1 MPLSAVDVV
10 GPAFERTKRQLLK
23 PFRWGQWFRLALVGL
38 LAGEIGQSGG
48 CSARLPLDIAYSF
61 PKSNKFQVPSPE
73 RSALFLVGILL
84 AVLLVAILVVV
95 LTYINSRMR
104 FVLFDS
110 IVEGE
115 CRIRDSWRQRGGPA
129 FRYFVFQIL
138 FSLTALISMALLI
151 GIPVLAAMAGG
162 LFENAARH
170 ILVLVLGGVVLVGL
184 FLVLLITLILVQVL
198 TVDFVVPQMA
208 LEDASVSEGWDR
220 LWTLVKAEKVGY
232 AGYIG
237 MKVLLR
243 IAASFILG
251 IAGFIVLLIVLIPF
265 GGIGLFGMLAGRA
278 AGLEWNPVT
287 IAIAIVFG
295 TLAVLAF
302 VVLVALV
309 SVPAVVF
316 FPAYSM
322 HFFAERYPR
331 LHALLYPPAG
341 GPSLSGAIPE
351 P

>member
-1 MPLSAVDVV
+1 M
-10 GPAFERTKRQLLK
+10 
-23 PFRWGQWFRLALVGL
+23 LVGF

-48 CSARLPLDIAYSF
+48 CSARLPLDIASSI
-61 PKSNKFQVPSPE
+61 PRSNEFQLPGPE

-115 CRIRDSWRQRGGPA
+115 CRIRDSWRRRGGPA
-129 FRYFVFQIL
+129 FRYFVFQLL
-138 FSLTALISMALLI
+138 FSLTALTSVAVLI
-151 GIPVLAAMAGG
+151 GLPVLAAMAGG
-162 LFENAARH
+162 LFRNPSQH
-170 ILVLVLGGVVLVGL
+170 ILALVLGGVVLAGV
-184 FLVLLITLILVQVL
+184 FLVWLITLILVQVL
-198 TVDFVVPQMA
+198 TIDFVVPQMA
-208 LEDASVSEGWDR
+208 LEEVSVSEGWNR
-220 LWTLVKAEKVGY
+220 LWSLVKAEKVGH

-243 IAASFILG
+243 IAASIVVG
-251 IAGFIVLLIVLIPF
+251 IAGFVVLLIVLIPF
-265 GGIGLFGMLAGRA
+265 GGIGLLGVLAGRA

-302 VVLVALV
+302 IMLAALV
-309 SVPAVVF
+309 SIPAVVF

-322 HFFAERYPR
+322 YFFAERYPQ
-331 LHALLYPPAG
+331 LHRRLYPPAE
-341 GPSLSGAIPE
+341 E
-351 P
+351 PGLGSPLPQP